1 MKYITVVARTRGNAA
16 DMAPVLT
23 RGIQEFDRNIPVSQV
38 LTMEEAVAAATS
50 EPRLEMLLLAISGA
64 VALILAAVGI
74 YGVMNYAVVRR
85 TREIGIRMSLGA
97 SRADVM
103 RIVFG
108 RAMIQALAGTAVG
121 LGGAVLLSE
130 FMGRLV
136 FGVKPTDP
144 LTYTGVTV
152 LLAGA
157 ALLASGIPARRA
169 SKIEP
174 VKALRSE

>member
-1 MKYITVVARTRGNAA
+1 
-16 DMAPVLT
+16 
-23 RGIQEFDRNIPVSQV
+23 
-38 LTMEEAVAAATS
+38 
-50 EPRLEMLLLAISGA
+50 
-64 VALILAAVGI
+64 
-74 YGVMNYAVVRR
+74 
-85 TREIGIRMSLGA
+85 
-97 SRADVM
+97 
-103 RIVFG
+103 VFG